1 MATNKNI
8 VINVGLNNSP
18 ADHYE
23 TLRILDKH
31 VYSGSYWI
39 SSQRTGIYKG
49 HPEPTTVT
57 QGETKYSQLQIHEAL
72 KYLCKVLTQ
81 DCIAYK
87 YKGIGYIAQPDGF
100 TGIAFN
106 EDYFLTV

>member
-1 MATNKNI
+1 MRTNKNI
-8 VINVGLNNSP
+8 VVNVGLNNSP

-23 TLRILDKH
+23 TLQLLDKYVH
-31 VYSGSYWI
+31 SGSYWMASRRVGTFRGRI
-39 SSQRTGIYKG
+39 
-49 HPEPTTVT
+49 EPTTVT
-57 QGETKYSQLQIHEAL
+57 QGETKYTQLQIHESL

-87 YKGIGYIAQPDGF
+87 YKGIGYIAQPDGY

-106 EDYFLTV
+106 ENYFLTV